1 LHAFGVDVLDP
12 QVSTR
17 RVSDLLRRLPP
28 SALRAGELWSTEA
41 ELLAILVD
49 QVSVLTWITLKAH
62 GAKRAPRPRPLPR
75 PPGRHHAQAPPGP
88 AQDGAGAR
96 KAGTWAEAAQALAGL
111 PGMRVDGGELQLRS
125 PDDQGHCRYQATV
138 R

>member
-28 SALRAGELWSTEA
+28 SALRGGELWSTEA
-41 ELLAILVD
+41 DLLAVLID
-49 QVSVLTWITLKAH
+49 QVAILTWVTLRAN
-62 GAKRAPRPRPLPR
+62 GAKRAPKPRPLPR
-75 PPGRHHAQAPPGP
+75 PGSRWAQQPPAP

-96 KAGTWAEAAQALAGL
+96 KAGTWAEAAQALAGM
-111 PGMRVDGGELQLRS
+111 PGMAVDGG
-125 PDDQGHCRYQATV
+125 
-138 R
+138 

>member
-1 LHAFGVDVLDP
+1 MHAFGVDVLDP

-28 SALRAGELWSTEA
+28 SALKGGELWSTEA
-41 ELLAILVD
+41 DLLAVLVD
-49 QVSVLTWITLKAH
+49 QVAILTWVTMRAH

-75 PPGRHHAQAPPGP
+75 PPGRWGAQVAPGP

-111 PGMRVDGGELQLRS
+111 PGMAVDGG
-125 PDDQGHCRYQATV
+125 
-138 R
+138 